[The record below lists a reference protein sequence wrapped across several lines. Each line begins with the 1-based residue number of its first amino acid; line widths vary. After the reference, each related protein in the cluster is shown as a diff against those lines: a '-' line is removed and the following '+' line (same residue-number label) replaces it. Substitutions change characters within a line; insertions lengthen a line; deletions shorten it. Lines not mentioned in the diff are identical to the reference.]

1 MQALAPGLSWK
12 LPALHASQLDC
23 PVSLAKVP
31 ALQLH
36 GGVCPP
42 AHQVLTGH
50 GTQSLMPLIGLY
62 FPVSHG
68 EHSGP
73 DCPSEQLY
81 VVKIGT
87 IGAPGRPRSH
97 SRVAQKEYVCVLTSL
112 T

>member
-31 ALQLH
+31 ALQLR

-50 GTQSLMPLIGLY
+50 GTQSLWFLNEARAGRYEPSSHEAGIG
-62 FPVSHG
+62 
-68 EHSGP
+68 
-73 DCPSEQLY
+73 
-81 VVKIGT
+81 
-87 IGAPGRPRSH
+87 
-97 SRVAQKEYVCVLTSL
+97 
-112 T
+112 